1 MTPTTSLTRMSAW
14 LEQAWLSR
22 YLDRQLESDEAIW
35 FEAYVL
41 DKPELLAMID
51 ADTRFRDALA
61 ADPTMRQMERSAVGE
76 RRQVGETSHGEA
88 GGDEG
93 DGTRFDEQPT
103 AIMQPT
109 GTISIDSHPAS
120 RTRRIAQPPRW
131 FALAASLLAGIGVGG
146 IGIQSLSPRS
156 SAPEIMANPTRIIY
170 DTMRGE
176 VTPPRIE
183 HGDSRSPYVLV
194 EVAVPPGAE
203 HIVLNMDGRQEPVTV
218 SSEGFVTFLA
228 ARKNLAAGTAAS
240 ISYARRGSSDV
251 TTLQLQPVDQ

>member
-1 MTPTTSLTRMSAW
+1 MTPTTSLVRMNAW
-14 LEQAWLSR
+14 LEQAWLTR
-22 YLDRQLESDEAIW
+22 YLDRQLASDEVTW
-35 FEAYVL
+35 FEAYAL

-51 ADTRFRDALA
+51 ADTHFRDALA
-61 ADPTMRQMERSAVGE
+61 DDPTMRHMERLVVEESLHGRA
-76 RRQVGETSHGEA
+76 TAHGEA
-88 GGDEG
+88 AGDED
-93 DGTRFDEQPT
+93 DGPRFGEQPT
-103 AIMQPT
+103 AIEQPT
-109 GTISIDSHPAS
+109 GTISIDSRPSS

-146 IGIQSLSPRS
+146 IGIQSLSSRS

-203 HIVLNMDGRQEPVTV
+203 HIVLNMDGLQEPVTV